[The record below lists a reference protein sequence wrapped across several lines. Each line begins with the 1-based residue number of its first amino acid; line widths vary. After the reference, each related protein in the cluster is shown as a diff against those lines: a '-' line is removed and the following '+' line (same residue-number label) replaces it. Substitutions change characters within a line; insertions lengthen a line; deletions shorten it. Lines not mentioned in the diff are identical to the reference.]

1 MAPVESAESDGR
13 RVALSKCSPVCA
25 DQTLCPFKFGKSFPA
40 FQSVVTIQ
48 SLIAFK
54 HQQSPG
60 VSVCKIVPV
69 LSPDVSLICLDSNS
83 CQQMSL
89 DVSGSLVNG
98 SVRMCLDFNVNG
110 CVPMCPDV
118 SVDRQIHANQGISQL
133 AACQR
138 QF

>member
-1 MAPVESAESDGR
+1 MIELDRGIGIDQTPGQPARHSIWYQGQCVLSSSESASMAPVESAESDGR
-13 RVALSKCSPVCA
+13 RVALSKCSPVCP

-60 VSVCKIVPV
+60 VSKCKIVPV

-83 CQQMSL
+83 
-89 DVSGSLVNG
+89 
-98 SVRMCLDFNVNG
+98 
-110 CVPMCPDV
+110 
-118 SVDRQIHANQGISQL
+118 
-133 AACQR
+133 
-138 QF
+138 